1 MATDGVRTNGTS
13 RFPNP
18 SARRWQAS
26 DGTGVIW
33 NGGPLE
39 PRVIPAKAGIQSD
52 DSTFAKVCGVD
63 SRFCGNDCG
72 FERPCLANDT
82 STHEALALADLFQR
96 LLPQQPGAGEE
107 DE

>member
-1 MATDGVRTNGTS
+1 MATDDVRTNGTG

-33 NGGPLE
+33 NGGPL
-39 PRVIPAKAGIQSD
+39 
-52 DSTFAKVCGVD
+52 
-63 SRFCGNDCG
+63 
-72 FERPCLANDT
+72 ERPCLANDT